1 MRHLSEG
8 KLRAF
13 YDGVLSAVE
22 RSQVQQHLE
31 TCTRCVERAA
41 VVQQR
46 GRRVRA
52 LLTALEPQ
60 AGADAVAPQLARKRF
75 EIYLRERKEQS
86 MAHNPFS
93 RRYRPVWAG
102 AALAL
107 LVALTLTVPPMRTL
121 AGNFLSLFR
130 VQKIEFTP
138 VSPEALPDEEMMEA
152 VAPGIQRMFDEDLTI
167 AEKGQRE
174 NVDEATARARA
185 GFPVRL
191 PAAGQEPV
199 RYEWTP
205 PLHVAMQIDL
215 PRVRALFAELGY
227 QDVELPDALDGKTVE
242 ADFQGMLTAAYG
254 ACEDER
260 SPGDECM
267 AFVQLPSPTISV
279 PDDLDIVQLGRIY
292 LELLGTSSEEAA
304 RLSERIDWA
313 TTLVVPFP
321 RHYDLT
327 YETVRVD
334 GVEGTLIH
342 PTSEDSWYREYLL
355 TWVKDD
361 IVYAVTGNGDHA
373 RALELAGS
381 LE

>member
-1 MRHLSEG
+1 MKHLSEG

-13 YDGVLSAVE
+13 YDGDLSAAE
-22 RSQVQQHLE
+22 QSQVEQHLE
-31 TCTRCVERAA
+31 TCIRCAKRAA
-41 VVQQR
+41 VVQER
-46 GRRVRA
+46 GRRVRTF
-52 LLTALEPQ
+52 LTGLEPQ
-60 AGADAVAPQLARKRF
+60 AGADVVAPQLARKRF
-75 EIYLRERKEQS
+75 ETYLRERKEQR

-107 LVALTLTVPPMRTL
+107 FVALTLTVPPMRTL

-130 VQKIEFTP
+130 VQKIEFTA
-138 VSPEALPDEEMMEA
+138 VSPEDLPDEETMEA
-152 VAPGIQRMFDEDLTI
+152 VAPEIERMFYEDLTVTTQG
-167 AEKGQRE
+167 ERE
-174 NVDEATARARA
+174 TVDEATARAQA

-191 PAAGQEPV
+191 PVTEQGQV

-205 PLHVAMQIDL
+205 PVHVAMQIDL

-227 QDVELPDALDGKTVE
+227 QDVELPDTLDGKTVE

-260 SPGDECM
+260 APGNECM
-267 AFVQLPSPTISV
+267 AFVQMPSPALSV
-279 PDDLDIVQLGRIY
+279 PDDLDVVQLGQVY
-292 LELLGTSSEEAA
+292 LELLGTTREDAA
-304 RLSERIDWA
+304 DLSERIDWT

-321 RHYDLT
+321 GRYDLT
-327 YETVRVD
+327 HETVRVD

-342 PTSEDSWYREYLL
+342 PTSSAWYREYLL

-361 IVYAVTGNGDHA
+361 VVYAVTGNGDHA
-373 RALELAGS
+373 KALDLAGS